1 LFFGVELNSNAV
13 AVVFYLGRR
22 LLGGGILAGLL

>member
-1 LFFGVELNSNAV
+1 LNPNAV
-13 AVVFYLGRR
+13 AAVFYLGRR